1 MPLATLRRPGFR
13 WLPAAAVL
21 CLLAMA
27 GGWWLGSRP
36 GWGPHRQDP
45 RQAELSARAADLRT
59 KLERQE
65 ATPAERQRLLELLV
79 GLGRQDEAIA
89 LLEPMADRE
98 PERWPLRLMLAEL
111 RRGRNDREG
120 AARELRQILSR
131 HPYRVEAL
139 QLLSLIQLEQGRGA
153 DAETGVRKAYEALAR
168 PEARPEALPVGLLLA
183 EIRERRGSIA
193 QAAATYREL
202 AAAFPTDQRPLLGLA
217 LLRHGAG
224 DRSGAM
230 EALNEARQRS
240 QDPGKPDP
248 LLDAIAA
255 SWGMEP
261 LRGPKA
267 KDQQRQEP
275 QKPEP
280 EAPNGPR
287 TP

>member
-21 CLLAMA
+21 CVLALA

-36 GWGPHRQDP
+36 GWGPRREDP
-45 RQAELSARAADLRT
+45 RQVELSARAADLRA

-65 ATPAERQRLLELLV
+65 ASPAERQRLLELLV

-98 PERWPLRLMLAEL
+98 PDRWSLRLMLAEL
-111 RRGRNDREG
+111 RRGRNDRDG

-131 HPYRVEAL
+131 HPNQVEAL
-139 QLLSLIQLEQGRGA
+139 QLLSLIQLEQDRG
-153 DAETGVRKAYEALAR
+153 DEAEATVRKAYEALTR
-168 PEARPEALPVGLLLA
+168 PETRPQGLPVGLLLA
-183 EIRERRGSIA
+183 EIRERRGNIE

-202 AAAFPTDQRPLLGLA
+202 AAAFPTDQRPLLALA
-217 LLRHGAG
+217 LLRHGAE
-224 DRSGAM
+224 DRNGAM

-240 QDPGKPDP
+240 KDPGKPDP

-261 LRGPKA
+261 LRAPKA
-267 KDQQRQEP
+267 KDPETR
-275 QKPEP
+275 KPEP
-280 EAPNGPR
+280 EAPNPPR